1 MKKHILSIVFIT
13 LISATAQAEDSAAIP
28 FNELDTNHDDILST
42 HEAGVLPDIATQW
55 STMDKN
61 NDGQLN
67 RGEYADY
74 QIPAPAAGVN

>member
-1 MKKHILSIVFIT
+1 MKKHILSIVFIS
-13 LISATAQAEDSAAIP
+13 LISATAQAEDNAAIP
-28 FNELDTNHDDILST
+28 FYKLDTNHNDILST
-42 HEAGVLPDIATQW
+42 DEAGVLPDIVTQW

-67 RGEYADY
+67 HAVYANY